1 MQNVRDG
8 SCLPPLP
15 QKIQLFFLEMLA
27 KRLSVKIKA
36 FINKWVCYEF
46 LALHSPVDSWGA
58 FI

>member
-1 MQNVRDG
+1 MLEIAAACHQ
-8 SCLPPLP
+8 CL
-15 QKIQLFFLEMLA
+15 KNYNFFLEMSA

-46 LALHSPVDSWGA
+46 LALHSPLDSWGA